1 MIHATVNHFLLLPF
15 DVCFFYTSLKKWHTI
30 FFFFF
35 FQNITKSLN
44 SVVTYKEKLH
54 LRANN
59 FWQIRRRQNFF
70 QVLEFIWVGKIQK
83 IKVENFN
90 NFVTWENSKKFG
102 WKYFLYHFSAFFRSS
117 TENLRLIKTC
127 YNHQLI
133 FLFLIMQI
141 LFFSISLIKSFLNVV
156 RIRYSCIFF
165 NKLS

>member
-1 MIHATVNHFLLLPF
+1 MIHATVNHFLLLF
-15 DVCFFYTSLKKWHTI
+15 ASFTLHWKNDRR

-133 FLFLIMQI
+133 FF
-141 LFFSISLIKSFLNVV
+141 ISNHPNTFFLN
-156 RIRYSCIFF
+156 
-165 NKLS
+165 